1 MIGIL
6 LIELRRS
13 PMRWLFVPLVV
24 LGTVLLFGLDREWI
38 GVWPQTSAYAQRPV
52 MFLSA
57 AAAAAAA
64 WSSGRAARQ
73 GMADRIS
80 ASARRPE
87 IVEAMRIAATG
98 AYAIAAYAA
107 VVVAAVVTTA
117 LATDDIAIW
126 PSYLLLGATTII
138 TATAI
143 GDLAGRHLH
152 TKIAAPIAGAG
163 VLVVVFA
170 TTSQPVFSFVVL
182 SGRPQV
188 ELTPRALAARTF
200 LSVVA
205 VVAAVV
211 WSPRT
216 PLSRQFRLPAV
227 QRVGAALVAVV
238 VGGLAVTG
246 VAAAGEV
253 SRPRDAPAEPRC
265 AGTNIRVCVWPEN
278 RKYLPH
284 ALDLA
289 ERITAATAMTPKP
302 VTSITFVE
310 EGLRRS
316 PTGQDDGFP
325 LGITDFS
332 TAYMMTLQMLPPFGT
347 CESYDSPQTQSWTEA
362 WIRVMDWILVGSAG
376 PIVAQRLPAGRLA
389 AATDLR
395 SLAEDQQRAAVA
407 GLYRILEGPYCDA

>member
-13 PMRWLFVPLVV
+13 PMRWLVAPLVV
-24 LGTVLLFGLDREWI
+24 LGAALLFGLDREWI

-52 MFLSA
+52 MFLAA

-73 GMADRIS
+73 GMTDRILT
-80 ASARRPE
+80 SARRPE
-87 IVEAMRIAATG
+87 MVELTRIAATV
-98 AYAIAAYAA
+98 AYAITAYA
-107 VVVAAVVTTA
+107 VVVLAAIVTTA
-117 LATDDIAIW
+117 LATDDIVIW
-126 PSYLLLGATTII
+126 PSYLLLGATTIV

-163 VLVVVFA
+163 VLVAVFA

-182 SGRPQV
+182 SGKPQV
-188 ELTPRALAARTF
+188 ELTPRALAARTV
-200 LSVVA
+200 LSLVA
-205 VVAAVV
+205 LVAAIF
-211 WSPRT
+211 WSPDT
-216 PLSRQFRLPAV
+216 PMSRQGRPRAAR
-227 QRVGAALVAVV
+227 RVGAAFVAVL
-238 VGGLAVTG
+238 VGTLAVAG
-246 VAAAGEV
+246 VAAAGPV
-253 SRPRDAPAEPRC
+253 SRPREAPSEPRC
-265 AGTNIRVCVWPEN
+265 AGTDVRVCVWPEN

-284 ALDLA
+284 TLELA

-302 VTSITFVE
+302 VTAITFVE
-310 EGLRRS
+310 EGLHRS

-332 TAYMMTLQMLPPFGT
+332 TAYMMTVQMLPPFGT
-347 CESYDSPQTQSWTEA
+347 CKSYDSPRTQAWTEA

-376 PIVAQRLPAGRLA
+376 PIVAQRLPAARLA

-395 SLAEDQQRAAVA
+395 SLPDGQQRATIA
-407 GLYRILEGPYCDA
+407 GFYRTLEGPYCDA